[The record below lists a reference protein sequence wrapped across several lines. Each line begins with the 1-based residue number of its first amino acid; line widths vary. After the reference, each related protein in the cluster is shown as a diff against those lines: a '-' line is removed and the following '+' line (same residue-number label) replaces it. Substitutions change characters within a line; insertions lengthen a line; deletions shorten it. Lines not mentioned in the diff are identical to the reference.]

1 MTHKKTMI
9 LMKNSPENI
18 NKQVVRLTEE
28 QELVLN
34 QVDNAIAFFNPAG
47 QLILYNQPLQ
57 NLWIL
62 DSAWLDSQPHF
73 DRIAAFM
80 IETGYWRPE
89 HQTQLQEAIAKTD
102 PQKTTSCLL
111 HIQQMSLQVDITV
124 TSDRGYLLVF
134 RDLTKYHRSQES
146 LQAEVKRLR
155 FLLGLTQR
163 LQAGGDLM
171 EIGQFAL
178 AYLVK
183 AMNAAFG
190 DVKVI
195 SGDAQNRYAGV
206 LTNKISSQF
215 IATYGDAVVAEMQH
229 LLNQGI
235 PYGQGLLW
243 DVVNT
248 GQPVFVE
255 NYAEHPKAVNG
266 LRHPG
271 IGQLGIFPI
280 PATTGEIIGVL
291 TLESRTVQK
300 LQEAPNQDLLF
311 GACRLLGAAIER
323 AQTQEILRQK
333 NLELERASALKS
345 QFLAAMSH
353 ELRTPLN
360 SILGFS
366 DILQRQI
373 GGTLTNR
380 QLSHVKAIEKS
391 GQHLLG
397 LINDIL
403 DLSKI
408 EAGKVDLD
416 LAPVSIHE
424 LCSSCLK
431 MIQPRA
437 DKKKLALSLELDYRL
452 SPVLLDE
459 RRVRQILV
467 NLLSNA
473 IKFTPEGGQVKLS
486 GKLASGDRIQGDY
499 RPDCSTIN
507 SSTPY
512 LCLEVKDSGIGIPQE
527 NWHLLFRPF
536 QQVDSSLSRSHEGT
550 GLGLVL
556 TKRLAELH
564 GGTIS
569 FQSESGVGSSFRVW
583 LPVTEILT
591 NSQDSPLKVAHN
603 LSERDEQ
610 ILSEFTG
617 KRILVVEDQPSNQ
630 VLMAEYLES
639 LGYLIELICD
649 GQTMLET
656 IESNLITETSLPDL
670 VLMDI
675 QLPQIDG
682 FELIRR
688 IKAHPLWQEVPVVAV
703 TALAMTGDRDRC
715 LAAGAATYLSKP
727 FKLAELSSTIKS
739 IIDRNSP

>member
-1 MTHKKTMI
+1 MN
-9 LMKNSPENI
+9 NSRENMS
-18 NKQVVRLTEE
+18 NQLVRLTEE
-28 QELVLN
+28 QELILN
-34 QVDNAIAFFNPAG
+34 QVDNAIAWFNPAG

-57 NLWIL
+57 NLWGL
-62 DSAWLDSQPHF
+62 EPEWLNCQPRFAEITTHL
-73 DRIAAFM
+73 
-80 IETGYWRPE
+80 IEMGYWRRE
-89 HQTQLQEAIAKTD
+89 HQTQLQEAIAQTE
-102 PQKTTSCLL
+102 PQKTSSCLL
-111 HIQQMSLQVDITV
+111 TFPQMNLQADITV
-124 TSDRGYLLVF
+124 TNDRGYLLVF

-178 AYLVK
+178 TYLVK

-215 IATYGDAVVAEMQH
+215 IATYGDAVVGEMQD

-243 DVVNT
+243 DVVDT
-248 GQPVFVE
+248 GKPVFVE
-255 NYAEHPKAVNG
+255 NYAQHPKAVAN

-333 NLELERASALKS
+333 NLQLERASALKS

-380 QLSHVKAIEKS
+380 QLNHVKAISKS

-452 SPVLLDE
+452 SKVLLDE

-473 IKFTPEGGQVKLS
+473 IKFTPEGGQVKLT
-486 GKLASGDRIQGDY
+486 GKLKSGDRIQGDY

-569 FQSESGVGSSFRVW
+569 FQSKTGVGSTFRVW
-583 LPVTEILT
+583 LPVTEVVT
-591 NSQDSPLKVAHN
+591 NVPDSSVGMSQN

-610 ILSEFTG
+610 ILSGFTG
-617 KRILVVEDQPSNQ
+617 KRILIVEDQPSNQ
-630 VLMAEYLES
+630 ILMAEYLES

-649 GQTMLET
+649 GQTMVET
-656 IESNLITETSLPDL
+656 IDSELITEASLPDL

-675 QLPQIDG
+675 QLPQVDG
-682 FELIRR
+682 LELIRR
-688 IKAHPLWQEVPVVAV
+688 IKAHTLWQRVPVVAV
-703 TALAMTGDRDRC
+703 TALAMTGDRERC

-727 FKLAELSSTIKS
+727 FKLAELSSTIES

>member
-1 MTHKKTMI
+1 MN
-9 LMKNSPENI
+9 NSLENI
-18 NKQVVRLTEE
+18 SKQIVRLTEE

-34 QVDNAIAFFNPAG
+34 QVDNAIAWFNAAG

-57 NLWIL
+57 NLWGL
-62 DSAWLDSQPHF
+62 DPTWLSSQPTLAQITRHL
-73 DRIAAFM
+73 IA
-80 IETGYWRPE
+80 TGHWLPE
-89 HQTQLQEAIAKTD
+89 HETQLQEAIGQTP

-111 HIQQMSLQVDITV
+111 TFSQMTLQVDITM

-134 RDLTKYHRSQES
+134 RDLTKYYRSQES

-155 FLLGLTQR
+155 FLLGLTER
-163 LQAGGDLM
+163 LQAGEDLR
-171 EIGQFAL
+171 EIGEFAL

-215 IATYGDAVVAEMQH
+215 IATYGEAVVAEMQAV
-229 LLNQGI
+229 LNQGI
-235 PYGQGLLW
+235 PSGQGLLW

-248 GQPVFVE
+248 GKPVFVE
-255 NYAEHPKAVNG
+255 NYAEHPKAVASF
-266 LRHPG
+266 RHPG

-280 PATTGEIIGVL
+280 PATTGKIIGVL
-291 TLESRTVQK
+291 TLESRSVQK
-300 LQEAPNQDLLF
+300 LQDAPHQDLLA

-333 NLELERASALKS
+333 NLQLERASALKS

-366 DILQRQI
+366 DILQREI
-373 GGTLTNR
+373 GGPLNSR
-380 QLSHVKAIEKS
+380 QLSHVRAIAKS

-408 EAGKVDLD
+408 EAGKVDLN
-416 LAPVSIHE
+416 LAPVSVHE
-424 LCSSCLK
+424 LCISCLK

-437 DKKKLALSLELDYRL
+437 DKKKLALSLEIDYRL
-452 SPVLLDE
+452 PQILLDE

-486 GKLASGDRIQGDY
+486 GKLESGDRIQGDY

-512 LCLEVKDSGIGIPQE
+512 LCLEVKDSGIGIPEE
-527 NWHLLFRPF
+527 NWHLLFQPF
-536 QQVDSSLSRSHEGT
+536 QQLDSSLSRSHEGT

-569 FQSESGVGSSFRVW
+569 FQSKTGVGSTFRVW
-583 LPVTEILT
+583 LPVTEFAT
-591 NSQDSPLKVAHN
+591 HTEDSTVDMNQN
-603 LSERDEQ
+603 LLERDEQ
-610 ILSEFTG
+610 ILSEFKG
-617 KRILVVEDQPSNQ
+617 KRILIVEDQPSNQ
-630 VLMAEYLES
+630 ILMAEYLES
-639 LGYLIELICD
+639 LGYLIELVCD

-656 IESNLITETSLPDL
+656 IESNLITEASLPDL
-670 VLMDI
+670 ILMDI
-675 QLPQIDG
+675 QLPQVDG
-682 FELIRR
+682 LELIRR
-688 IKAHPLWQEVPVVAV
+688 IKAHSFWQRVPVVAV
-703 TALAMTGDRDRC
+703 TAMAMTGDRERC
-715 LAAGAATYLSKP
+715 LAAGATTYLSKP
-727 FKLAELSSTIKS
+727 FKLAELSSIIKS
-739 IIDRNSP
+739 VIDGNSP

>member
-1 MTHKKTMI
+1 MSNQ
-9 LMKNSPENI
+9 L
-18 NKQVVRLTEE
+18 VRLTEE
-28 QELVLN
+28 QELILN
-34 QVDNAIAFFNPAG
+34 QVDNAIAWFNPAG

-57 NLWIL
+57 NLWGL
-62 DSAWLDSQPHF
+62 EPEWLNCQPRFAEITTHL
-73 DRIAAFM
+73 
-80 IETGYWRPE
+80 IEMGYWRRE
-89 HQTQLQEAIAKTD
+89 HQTQLQEAIAQTE

-111 HIQQMSLQVDITV
+111 TFPQMNLQVDITV
-124 TSDRGYLLVF
+124 TNDRGYLLVF

-178 AYLVK
+178 TYLVK

-215 IATYGDAVVAEMQH
+215 IATYGDAVVAEMQD

-243 DVVNT
+243 DVVDT
-248 GQPVFVE
+248 GKPVFVE
-255 NYAEHPKAVNG
+255 NYAQHPKAVAN

-333 NLELERASALKS
+333 NLQLERASALKS

-380 QLSHVKAIEKS
+380 QLNHVKAISKS

-452 SPVLLDE
+452 SKVLLDE

-473 IKFTPEGGQVKLS
+473 IKFTPEGGQVKLT
-486 GKLASGDRIQGDY
+486 GKLKSGDRIQGDY

-569 FQSESGVGSSFRVW
+569 FQSKTGVGSTFRVW
-583 LPVTEILT
+583 LPVTEVVT
-591 NSQDSPLKVAHN
+591 NVPDSSVGMSQN

-610 ILSEFTG
+610 ILSGFTG
-617 KRILVVEDQPSNQ
+617 KRILIVEDQPSNQ
-630 VLMAEYLES
+630 ILMAEYLES

-649 GQTMLET
+649 GQTMVET
-656 IESNLITETSLPDL
+656 IDSELITEASLPDL

-675 QLPQIDG
+675 QLPQVDG
-682 FELIRR
+682 LELIRR
-688 IKAHPLWQEVPVVAV
+688 IKAHTLWQRVPVVAV
-703 TALAMTGDRDRC
+703 TALAMAGDRERC

>member
-1 MTHKKTMI
+1 MN
-9 LMKNSPENI
+9 NSRENMS
-18 NKQVVRLTEE
+18 NQLVRLTEE
-28 QELVLN
+28 QELILN
-34 QVDNAIAFFNPAG
+34 QVDNAIAFFNPAD
-47 QLILYNQPLQ
+47 QLILYNQQLQ
-57 NLWIL
+57 NLWSF
-62 DSAWLDSQPHF
+62 DPDWLNSQPRF
-73 DRIAAFM
+73 GQITNNL
-80 IETGYWRPE
+80 IEMGYWRRE
-89 HQTQLQEAIAKTD
+89 HQTQLQEAIAQTE

-111 HIQQMSLQVDITV
+111 TFQQMNLQVDITV
-124 TSDRGYLLVF
+124 TNDRGYLLVF

-195 SGDAQNRYAGV
+195 SGDGQNHYARV

-215 IATYGDAVVAEMQH
+215 IATYGDAVVAEMQD

-243 DVVNT
+243 DVVDT

-255 NYAEHPKAVNG
+255 NYAQHPKAVAK

-333 NLELERASALKS
+333 NLQLERASALKS

-366 DILQRQI
+366 DILERQI
-373 GGTLTNR
+373 GGTLTSR
-380 QLSHVKAIEKS
+380 QLSHVKAISKS

-452 SPVLLDE
+452 SQVLLDE

-486 GKLASGDRIQGDY
+486 GKLESGDRIQGDY

-507 SSTPY
+507 SRTPY

-536 QQVDSSLSRSHEGT
+536 QQLDSSLSRSHEGT

-569 FQSESGVGSSFRVW
+569 FQSKTGVGSSFRVW
-583 LPVTEILT
+583 LPVTEVVA
-591 NSQDSPLKVAHN
+591 NAADSSVAIIQN

-617 KRILVVEDQPSNQ
+617 KRILIVEDQPSNQ
-630 VLMAEYLES
+630 ILMAEYLES

-649 GQTMLET
+649 GQTMVET
-656 IESNLITETSLPDL
+656 IDSELITEASLPDL

-675 QLPQIDG
+675 QLPQVDG
-682 FELIRR
+682 LELIRR
-688 IKAHPLWQEVPVVAV
+688 IKAHSLWQRVPVVAV
-703 TALAMTGDRDRC
+703 TALAMTGDRERC

>member
-1 MTHKKTMI
+1 MN
-9 LMKNSPENI
+9 NSRENMS
-18 NKQVVRLTEE
+18 NQLVRLTEE
-28 QELVLN
+28 QELILN
-34 QVDNAIAFFNPAG
+34 QVDNAIAWFNPAG

-57 NLWIL
+57 NLWGL
-62 DSAWLDSQPHF
+62 EPEWLNCQPRFAEITTHL
-73 DRIAAFM
+73 
-80 IETGYWRPE
+80 IEMGYWRRE
-89 HQTQLQEAIAKTD
+89 HQTQLQEAIAQTE

-111 HIQQMSLQVDITV
+111 TFPQMNLQADITV
-124 TSDRGYLLVF
+124 TNDRGYLLVF

-178 AYLVK
+178 TYLVK

-215 IATYGDAVVAEMQH
+215 IATYGDAVVGEMQD

-243 DVVNT
+243 DVVDT
-248 GQPVFVE
+248 GKPVFVE
-255 NYAEHPKAVNG
+255 NYAQHPKAVAN

-333 NLELERASALKS
+333 NLQLERASALKS

-380 QLSHVKAIEKS
+380 QLNHVKAISKS

-452 SPVLLDE
+452 SKVLLDE

-473 IKFTPEGGQVKLS
+473 IKFTPEGGQVKLT
-486 GKLASGDRIQGDY
+486 GKLKSGDRIQGDY

-569 FQSESGVGSSFRVW
+569 FQSKTGVGSTFRVW
-583 LPVTEILT
+583 LPVTEVVT
-591 NSQDSPLKVAHN
+591 NVPDSSVGMSQN

-610 ILSEFTG
+610 ILSGFTG
-617 KRILVVEDQPSNQ
+617 KRILIVEDQPSNQ
-630 VLMAEYLES
+630 ILMAEYLES

-649 GQTMLET
+649 GQTMVET
-656 IESNLITETSLPDL
+656 IDSELITEASLPDL

-675 QLPQIDG
+675 QLPQVDG
-682 FELIRR
+682 LELIRR
-688 IKAHPLWQEVPVVAV
+688 IKAHTLWQRVPVVAV
-703 TALAMTGDRDRC
+703 TALAMTGDRERC

-727 FKLAELSSTIKS
+727 FKLAELSSTIES

>member
-1 MTHKKTMI
+1 MI

-62 DSAWLDSQPHF
+62 DSVWLDSQPHF
-73 DRIAAFM
+73 DQIAAFM

-89 HQTQLQEAIAKTD
+89 HQTQLQEAIAQTD

-111 HIQQMSLQVDITV
+111 TFQQMSLQVDITV

-155 FLLGLTQR
+155 FLLGLTER
-163 LQAGGDLM
+163 LQAGGDLI
-171 EIGQFAL
+171 EIGKFAL

-195 SGDAQNRYAGV
+195 SGEAQNRYAGV
-206 LTNKISSQF
+206 LTNQISSQF
-215 IATYGDAVVAEMQH
+215 IATYGEPAVAEMQD

-243 DVVNT
+243 DVVDT
-248 GQPVFVE
+248 GKPVFVE
-255 NYAEHPKAVNG
+255 NYAEHPKAVNS

-333 NLELERASALKS
+333 NLQLERASALKS

-416 LAPVSIHE
+416 LAPVSVHE

-473 IKFTPEGGQVKLS
+473 IKFTSEGGQVKLS
-486 GKLASGDRIQGDY
+486 GKLVSGDRIQGDC

-569 FQSESGVGSSFRVW
+569 FQSETGVGSSFRVW

-591 NSQDSPLKVAHN
+591 NSQDSPQKVVHN

-656 IESNLITETSLPDL
+656 IQSDLITETSLPDL

-688 IKAHPLWQEVPVVAV
+688 IKAHPLWQGVPVVAV

-739 IIDRNSP
+739 IIDCNSP

>member
-1 MTHKKTMI
+1 MSNQ
-9 LMKNSPENI
+9 L
-18 NKQVVRLTEE
+18 VRLTEE
-28 QELVLN
+28 QELILN
-34 QVDNAIAFFNPAG
+34 QVDNAIAWFNPAG

-57 NLWIL
+57 NLWGL
-62 DSAWLDSQPHF
+62 EPEWLNCQPRFAEITTHL
-73 DRIAAFM
+73 
-80 IETGYWRPE
+80 IEMGYWRRE
-89 HQTQLQEAIAKTD
+89 HQTQLQEAIAQTE

-111 HIQQMSLQVDITV
+111 TFPQMNLQADITV
-124 TSDRGYLLVF
+124 TNDRGYLLVF

-178 AYLVK
+178 TYLVK

-215 IATYGDAVVAEMQH
+215 IATYGDAVVGEMQD

-243 DVVNT
+243 DVVDT
-248 GQPVFVE
+248 GKPVFVE
-255 NYAEHPKAVNG
+255 NYAQHPKAVAN

-333 NLELERASALKS
+333 NLQLERASALKS

-380 QLSHVKAIEKS
+380 QLNHVKAISKS

-452 SPVLLDE
+452 SKVLLDE

-473 IKFTPEGGQVKLS
+473 IKFTPEGGQVKLT
-486 GKLASGDRIQGDY
+486 GKLKSGDRIQGDY

-569 FQSESGVGSSFRVW
+569 FQSKTGVGSTFRVW
-583 LPVTEILT
+583 LPVTEVVT
-591 NSQDSPLKVAHN
+591 NVPDSSVGMSQN

-610 ILSEFTG
+610 ILSGFTG
-617 KRILVVEDQPSNQ
+617 KRILIVEDQPSNQ
-630 VLMAEYLES
+630 ILMAEYLES

-649 GQTMLET
+649 GQTMVET
-656 IESNLITETSLPDL
+656 IDSELITEASLPDL

-675 QLPQIDG
+675 QLPQVDG
-682 FELIRR
+682 LELIRR
-688 IKAHPLWQEVPVVAV
+688 IKAHTLWQRVPVVAV
-703 TALAMTGDRDRC
+703 TALAMTGDRERC

-727 FKLAELSSTIKS
+727 FKLAELSSTIES

>member
-1 MTHKKTMI
+1 
-9 LMKNSPENI
+9 
-18 NKQVVRLTEE
+18 
-28 QELVLN
+28 
-34 QVDNAIAFFNPAG
+34 
-47 QLILYNQPLQ
+47 
-57 NLWIL
+57 
-62 DSAWLDSQPHF
+62 
-73 DRIAAFM
+73 
-80 IETGYWRPE
+80 
-89 HQTQLQEAIAKTD
+89 
-102 PQKTTSCLL
+102 
-111 HIQQMSLQVDITV
+111 
-124 TSDRGYLLVF
+124 
-134 RDLTKYHRSQES
+134 
-146 LQAEVKRLR
+146 
-155 FLLGLTQR
+155 
-163 LQAGGDLM
+163 
-171 EIGQFAL
+171 
-178 AYLVK
+178 
-183 AMNAAFG
+183 
-190 DVKVI
+190 
-195 SGDAQNRYAGV
+195 
-206 LTNKISSQF
+206 
-215 IATYGDAVVAEMQH
+215 
-229 LLNQGI
+229 
-235 PYGQGLLW
+235 
-243 DVVNT
+243 
-248 GQPVFVE
+248 
-255 NYAEHPKAVNG
+255 
-266 LRHPG
+266 
-271 IGQLGIFPI
+271 
-280 PATTGEIIGVL
+280 
-291 TLESRTVQK
+291 VQK

-333 NLELERASALKS
+333 NLELEQASALKS

-473 IKFTPEGGQVKLS
+473 IKFTPEGGQVKLT
-486 GKLASGDRIQGDY
+486 GKLESGDRIQGDC

-591 NSQDSPLKVAHN
+591 NSQDSPLQVAHN

-610 ILSEFTG
+610 ILSKFTG

-670 VLMDI
+670 ILMDI

-688 IKAHPLWQEVPVVAV
+688 IKAHPLWQGVPVVAV

-739 IIDRNSP
+739 IIERKSP

>member
-1 MTHKKTMI
+1 MSNQ
-9 LMKNSPENI
+9 L
-18 NKQVVRLTEE
+18 VRLTEE
-28 QELVLN
+28 QELILN
-34 QVDNAIAFFNPAG
+34 QVDNAIAWFNPAG

-73 DRIAAFM
+73 DQIATFM
-80 IETGYWRPE
+80 IEKGYWRPE
-89 HQTQLQEAIAKTD
+89 HQTQLQEAIAQTA
-102 PQKTTSCLL
+102 PQTTTSCLL
-111 HIQQMSLQVDITV
+111 TFPQMSLQVDITM

-155 FLLGLTQR
+155 FLLGLTER

-195 SGDAQNRYAGV
+195 RGEAQNRYAGV

-215 IATYGDAVVAEMQH
+215 IATYGEAAVAEMQE

-243 DVVNT
+243 DVVDT
-248 GQPVFVE
+248 GKPLFVE
-255 NYAEHPKAVNG
+255 NYAEHPKAVNR

-291 TLESRTVQK
+291 TLESRTAQK

-345 QFLAAMSH
+345 EFLAAMSH

-408 EAGKVDLD
+408 EAGKVELD

-452 SPVLLDE
+452 SQVLLDE

-486 GKLASGDRIQGDY
+486 GKLVSGDRIQGDY

-569 FQSESGVGSSFRVW
+569 FQSKSGVGSSFRVW

-591 NSQDSPLKVAHN
+591 DSQDSPQKVVHN
-603 LSERDEQ
+603 LPERDQQ

-617 KRILVVEDQPSNQ
+617 KRILIVEDQPSNQ
-630 VLMAEYLES
+630 VLMTEYLES

-656 IESNLITETSLPDL
+656 IESNLIAETSLPDL

-682 FELIRR
+682 LELIRR
-688 IKAHPLWQEVPVVAV
+688 IKAHPLWQGVPVVAV
-703 TALAMTGDRDRC
+703 TALAMPGDRDRC

-727 FKLAELSSTIKS
+727 FKLAELSSTIKA
-739 IIDRNSP
+739 IIERKSP